1 MEPGRIASWMVAL
14 ALCLGSASGVAQAQ
28 ATDPA
33 AGDATAQAEPEPP
46 QPPETI
52 AVGEIVTRADALAE
66 RIKAIEGQLGDGAI
80 ETQSVEAL
88 QQIEAKI
95 EAAEQQ
101 QAAVLERRHGASEL
115 TALEATWKAIDKEL
129 IGQESELTTLAT
141 SLGDWLGETE
151 TAVERWQRTR
161 TAAREASAPASL
173 EDRMKELLASLDGLQ
188 SKLAA
193 SRNMAVDHQGQISM
207 TRSRV
212 ADGVTA
218 LDAARSHVSVS
229 PFSRQDPPLWQL
241 EVGPDEFN
249 REWLSLSES
258 LRQTSRDLI
267 IYLKNEQ
274 LTLLFQALLALVLAW
289 ALWHARAVLRAAA
302 DPPKMDPFSQHDL
315 FLRNAREVGEGM
327 SEALRAISRAPENPS
342 KD

>member
-46 QPPETI
+46 KPPETI
-52 AVGEIVTRADALAE
+52 AVGEIVTRADALVE
-66 RIKAIEGQLGDGAI
+66 RIKAIEGQLGDGAVK
-80 ETQSVEAL
+80 TQIVEAL
-88 QQIEAKI
+88 QQTEAKI

-115 TALEATWKAIDKEL
+115 SALEATWKAIDKEL

-161 TAAREASAPASL
+161 TAAREASAPASV
-173 EDRMKELLASLDGLQ
+173 EQRMRQLLASLEALR

-193 SRNMAVDHQGQISM
+193 SRNMAVDHQGRISM

-212 ADGVTA
+212 ADGITA

-229 PFSRQDPPLWQL
+229 AFSRQDPPLWQL

-249 REWLSLSES
+249 QEWLTLSES
-258 LRQTSRDLI
+258 LRQT
-267 IYLKNEQ
+267 
-274 LTLLFQALLALVLAW
+274 
-289 ALWHARAVLRAAA
+289 
-302 DPPKMDPFSQHDL
+302 
-315 FLRNAREVGEGM
+315 
-327 SEALRAISRAPENPS
+327 LRAISRAPENPS